1 MPVASFKKDSIRF
14 AIHYQPINGKL
25 PTDKGGSEAED
36 TGGEKVVVASLGR
49 YVAWSMDR
57 VVACSI
63 GVHSAFYEQLKI
75 QAVWASNMRNGRVC
89 ASLCLGS
96 FFVGFA
102 SKIKPMG
109 HNINRSGCGCESRD
123 IGGTKII
130 KQHLF
135 HRGPFRG
142 DW

>member
-63 GVHSAFYEQLKI
+63 GVRSAFYEQLKYRRFGLPTCETDVFVHHC
-75 QAVWASNMRNGRVC
+75 VWG
-89 ASLCLGS
+89 LL
-96 FFVGFA
+96 FVGFA

>member
-1 MPVASFKKDSIRF
+1 MIP
-14 AIHYQPINGKL
+14 YQPINEKL

-89 ASLCLGS
+89 ASLCLRS
-96 FFVGFA
+96 FVCGFY
-102 SKIKPMG
+102 
-109 HNINRSGCGCESRD
+109 
-123 IGGTKII
+123 
-130 KQHLF
+130 KQNKTN
-135 HRGPFRG
+135 GA
-142 DW
+142 